1 MRRLKRWR
9 TFLLVLCAIIGTL
22 ASALWVE
29 NSSVSADVANTQD
42 VTALERRISQL
53 EQRFYTLETSINRL
67 EQQVSL
73 SERPS
78 VAQPGVARDV
88 EVTLLRSQVEML
100 QRRLNE
106 IDCGLAKLD
115 ERTLAPAAREARRK
129 AGTNNIDPCR
139 LNADAPLRL
148 SARP

>member
-42 VTALERRISQL
+42 VTALERRISLL

-67 EQQVSL
+67 QQQVSL

-78 VAQPGVARDV
+78 SAQPGARDV

-106 IDCGLAKLD
+106 IDCVMVKLD
-115 ERTLAPAAREARRK
+115 ERTLSPAAREARRK

-139 LNADAPLRL
+139 LNVDAPLRL
-148 SARP
+148 STRP

>member
-1 MRRLKRWR
+1 MRRLKSWR
-9 TFLLVLCAIIGTL
+9 AGLVILCTAVGVA
-22 ASALWVE
+22 ASALWVK
-29 NSSVSADVANTQD
+29 NSSASVGAPSTQD
-42 VTALERRISQL
+42 VTSLERRISLL

-78 VAQPGVARDV
+78 AAQPGARDT
-88 EVTLLRSQVEML
+88 EIILLRSEVEML

-115 ERTLAPAAREARRK
+115 ERTLSPAAREARRK
-129 AGTNNIDPCR
+129 AGTNVTDPCR
-139 LNADAPLRL
+139 LNPDAPLRI
-148 SARP
+148 STRP